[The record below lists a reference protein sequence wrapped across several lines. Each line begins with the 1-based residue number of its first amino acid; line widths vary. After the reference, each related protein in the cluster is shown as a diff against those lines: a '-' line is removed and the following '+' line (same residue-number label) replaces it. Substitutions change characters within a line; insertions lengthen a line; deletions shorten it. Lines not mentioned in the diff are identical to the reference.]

1 MRIHDPKM
9 RNMAHALS
17 LGVFF
22 AFLFAITAAAIVPC
36 ADHKSLPVLHQL

>member
-17 LGVFF
+17 LSVFF
-22 AFLFAITAAAIVPC
+22 AFLFAIITAAGIVSC
-36 ADHKSLPVLHQL
+36 AGHKSLPVLHQ